1 MHKKNN
7 NNKNVKQRLSNDDTN
22 LEQIIQAI
30 VKFPI

>member
-30 VKFPI
+30 VKFQI